1 MSFTRSVCKNQTCS
15 IANSRKTPSDY
26 LHKTEVGY
34 ERSCYEKIDLYD
46 CVHKKT
52 GQEFKKY
59 EDKLYMSF
67 DNFLS
72 TSSVLSSL

>member
-34 ERSCYEKIDLYD
+34 ERSCNEKKLIF
-46 CVHKKT
+46 KT
-52 GQEFKKY
+52 AYTKNRTGVPEI
-59 EDKLYMSF
+59 
-67 DNFLS
+67 
-72 TSSVLSSL
+72 